1 MKVYPAIDL
10 VGGRCVR
17 LEQGRFESAKVY
29 GDDPLAMADRFAA
42 AGATV
47 LHVVDLDGAKDP
59 GARQLAL
66 LERLARHT
74 RLEMQVGGG
83 IRERG
88 DVAALLATG
97 VRRVVVGSVAARDPG
112 AALALLAEF
121 GPERVV
127 FGLDVRLDAA
137 GEPRLATHGW
147 RDTESTTLWSALD
160 RFVPAGLRW
169 LLCTDIGRD
178 GMLAGPSADLYRRT
192 LARYPSLALLASGG
206 IASLDDLRAMKALGC
221 AGTIVGKALYEG
233 RFALEEALAC

>member
-59 GARQLAL
+59 RGRQLAL

-74 RLEMQVGGG
+74 SLAMQVGGG
-83 IRERG
+83 IRDRA
-88 DVAALLATG
+88 DIAALLATG
-97 VRRVVVGSVAARDPG
+97 VKRVVVGSVAAREPER
-112 AALALLAEF
+112 ALGLLSEF

-127 FGLDVRLDAA
+127 FGLDVRLDASD
-137 GEPRLATHGW
+137 EPRLATHGW
-147 RDTESTTLWSALD
+147 RDTEATTLWSALD
-160 RFVPAGLRW
+160 RFVPAGLRL

-178 GMLAGPSADLYRRT
+178 GMLNGPSLELYRRT
-192 LARYPSLALLASGG
+192 LARYPALELLASGG
-206 IASLDDLRAMKALGC
+206 IASLEDLRALRGLGA
-221 AGTIVGKALYEG
+221 AGAIVGKALYEG

>member
-59 GARQLAL
+59 NARQLTL

-74 RLEMQVGGG
+74 SLRMQVGGG
-83 IRERG
+83 IRERA

-97 VRRVVVGSVAARDPG
+97 VERVVVGSVAAREPDR
-112 AALALLAEF
+112 ALALLAEF

-127 FGLDVRLDAA
+127 FGLDVRLDAT

-160 RFVPAGLRW
+160 RFVPAGLRL

-178 GMLAGPSADLYRRT
+178 GMLNGPSVELYRQT

-206 IASLDDLRAMKALGC
+206 IASLDDLTALRGLGA
-221 AGTIVGKALYEG
+221 AGAIVGKALYEG
-233 RFALEEALAC
+233 RFTLEEALAC